1 MLHYSALQTGL
12 AYLPLTAILVAASSA
27 GPTLV
32 ARFGIRLVLACG
44 ALVAAAGLAVFTQLS
59 PAGTLWWSVIAPSV
73 VVALGFAIMV
83 VPTTIAAL
91 TGVPAAHTGVASA
104 LLNVSLQLGGAL
116 GVAVLSTAATTRTT
130 GQLQAGQPP
139 DVALVDGFGLAF
151 GIASAVMV
159 LTAVLTVLLFGEQ
172 GRGQK
177 VDVAEITQRQR
188 QQ

>member
-1 MLHYSALQTGL
+1 
-12 AYLPLTAILVAASSA
+12 
-27 GPTLV
+27 
-32 ARFGIRLVLACG
+32 
-44 ALVAAAGLAVFTQLS
+44 
-59 PAGTLWWSVIAPSV
+59 
-73 VVALGFAIMV
+73 MV

-104 LLNVSLQLGGAL
+104 LLNVSLQLGGGL
-116 GVAVLSTAATTRTT
+116 GVAVLSTAATTRIT